1 MGNDVSRICSNIFFK
16 QIFFANLKSV
26 CVISFFEK
34 NLWRI
39 ILRWLRMT
47 KVEDVKFFCDLGKE
61 IHLKIFTH
69 IRSDS
74 GFRYDS
80 HMIHNYFPR
89 CIYRA
94 RHFNVMNRYLT
105 AQKKKRF
112 FFFQIF
118 PWTLFSEWEAEDDA
132 LDRLPDAATGS
143 CQLLAA
149 DDGEL
154 YALPHPGKVY
164 RCAHT
169 YIYLERKRRVST
181 PCSKPCCS
189 VKDKRYE
196 NMFKALR
203 KDRIKLKEWGC
214 PSSLL
219 AKKKTLYTQFAMS

>member
-1 MGNDVSRICSNIFFK
+1 MT
-16 QIFFANLKSV
+16 
-26 CVISFFEK
+26 SFFEK

-112 FFFQIF
+112 FFFSN
-118 PWTLFSEWEAEDDA
+118 LS
-132 LDRLPDAATGS
+132 LDTFQRVGS
-143 CQLLAA
+143 
-149 DDGEL
+149 
-154 YALPHPGKVY
+154 
-164 RCAHT
+164 
-169 YIYLERKRRVST
+169 
-181 PCSKPCCS
+181 
-189 VKDKRYE
+189 
-196 NMFKALR
+196 
-203 KDRIKLKEWGC
+203 
-214 PSSLL
+214 
-219 AKKKTLYTQFAMS
+219 

>member
-26 CVISFFEK
+26 CVTSFFEK

-112 FFFQIF
+112 FFFF
-118 PWTLFSEWEAEDDA
+118 KSFPGHFSASGKLRTTPWTGSPTPP
-132 LDRLPDAATGS
+132 RAAASCWRRTTGN
-143 CQLLAA
+143 
-149 DDGEL
+149 
-154 YALPHPGKVY
+154 
-164 RCAHT
+164 
-169 YIYLERKRRVST
+169 ST
-181 PCSKPCCS
+181 PCRTRERSTGVRIRIYILS
-189 VKDKRYE
+189 EKDGFQRHVQSP
-196 NMFKALR
+196 A
-203 KDRIKLKEWGC
+203 
-214 PSSLL
+214 
-219 AKKKTLYTQFAMS
+219 AV